1 MFLFKLS
8 YKIIFIL
15 TSISFSELRTL
26 KVFQIF
32 LDVCVLF
39 VGSLNSLNFTHH
51 YRNKGCKTLTRQ
63 TCVPR
68 QTQRVAL
75 LNVLWKTVLLLFF
88 WIISHHFAI
97 KNVVKTFN
105 CVSSGTLK
113 LSEVVIVERKVKAIF
128 F

>member
-8 YKIIFIL
+8 YKIIFIW

-39 VGSLNSLNFTHH
+39 VGSPNSLNFTHY
-51 YRNKGCKTLTRQ
+51 YRNKGCKTLMRQ
-63 TCVPR
+63 TCVPQ

-75 LNVLWKTVLLLFF
+75 LNVLWKAVLLLSF
-88 WIISHHFAI
+88 WIISHFAI
-97 KNVVKTFN
+97 KNVVKTFS

-113 LSEVVIVERKVKAIF
+113 LSEVVIVEWKVKAIF